1 MKKVVNSLLA
11 VAVASASGSLLAAGF
26 ALNEQSVSAMGTS
39 FAGRSSSA
47 NDATTV
53 YGNPAGMALLK
64 GEQASVGAA
73 VILAKTR
80 IDDTSATAPMG
91 GALAGS
97 NDGDM
102 VPFTGVPMGF
112 YVNPLNEQ
120 WTFGLGFYVP
130 YGMITEYEK
139 GFQGRFFGDYSEV
152 NVVTLQPTLSYR
164 VNDYLSLGFGPTF
177 NRVEGRLETAA
188 LVDNGRIVIEGDDTA
203 VGFNAGLLLEL
214 SERTRLGVT
223 YHSMVDYRLEGKTTY
238 SGMPAWAAPGRVDGR
253 FDTTLDLRTP
263 EMIDSS
269 ITHQLN
275 DRWTVYAGAAWT
287 RWSRLQT
294 IKADSLQTVEEKQHW
309 NNSWSYATG
318 VSYALSKDLT
328 LRSGIAFDQSP
339 TNNHER
345 SPRIPSGD
353 RVAISFG
360 LGWTLSE
367 QMSLDLAYSYLRE
380 EDTDIHLE
388 KSRKGSYSAVYK
400 NSAHGLGAQLNYFF

>member
-1 MKKVVNSLLA
+1 M
-11 VAVASASGSLLAAGF
+11 
-26 ALNEQSVSAMGTS
+26 
-39 FAGRSSSA
+39 
-47 NDATTV
+47 
-53 YGNPAGMALLK
+53 
-64 GEQASVGAA
+64 
-73 VILAKTR
+73 
-80 IDDTSATAPMG
+80 
-91 GALAGS
+91 
-97 NDGDM
+97 
-102 VPFTGVPMGF
+102 
-112 YVNPLNEQ
+112 
-120 WTFGLGFYVP
+120 
-130 YGMITEYEK
+130 
-139 GFQGRFFGDYSEV
+139 
-152 NVVTLQPTLSYR
+152 VTLQPTLSYR

-188 LVDNGRIVIEGDDTA
+188 LVDSGRIVIEGDDTA

-223 YHSMVDYRLEGKTTY
+223 YHSMVDYRLEGKTSV
-238 SGMPAWAAPGRVDGR
+238 SGIPAPVNGDYQ
-253 FDTTLDLRTP
+253 TTLDLRTP

-318 VSYALSKDLT
+318 VSYALSKELT

-388 KSRKGSYSAVYK
+388 NPRKGSYSAVYK

>member
-80 IDDTSATAPMG
+80 IDASSATAPTG

-152 NVVTLQPTLSYR
+152 NVVTLQPTFSYR

-188 LVDNGRIVIEGDDTA
+188 LVDSGRIVIEGDDTA

-223 YHSMVDYRLEGKTTY
+223 YHSMVDYRLEGKTSV
-238 SGMPAWAAPGRVDGR
+238 SGIPAPVNGDYQ
-253 FDTTLDLRTP
+253 TTLDLRTP

-294 IKADSLQTVEEKQHW
+294 IKPVSAFPVALEEKQHW

-318 VSYALSKDLT
+318 VSYALSKELT

-388 KSRKGSYSAVYK
+388 NPRKGSYSAVYK

>member
-80 IDDTSATAPMG
+80 IDASSATAPTG

-223 YHSMVDYRLEGKTTY
+223 YHSMVDYRLEGKTSV
-238 SGMPAWAAPGRVDGR
+238 SGIPAPVNGDYQ
-253 FDTTLDLRTP
+253 TTLDLRTP

-318 VSYALSKDLT
+318 VSYALSKELT

-388 KSRKGSYSAVYK
+388 NPRKGSYSAVYK

>member
-11 VAVASASGSLLAAGF
+11 VAVAGASSSLLAAGF

-80 IDDTSATAPMG
+80 IDASSATAPTG

-188 LVDNGRIVIEGDDTA
+188 LVDSGRIVIEGDDTA

-223 YHSMVDYRLEGKTTY
+223 YHSMVDYRLEGKTSV
-238 SGMPAWAAPGRVDGR
+238 SGIPAPVNGDYQ
-253 FDTTLDLRTP
+253 TTLDLRTP

-294 IKADSLQTVEEKQHW
+294 IKPVSAFPVALEEKQHW

-318 VSYALSKDLT
+318 VSYALSKELT

-388 KSRKGSYSAVYK
+388 NPRKGSYSAVYK

>member
-11 VAVASASGSLLAAGF
+11 VAVASASSSLLAAGF

-80 IDDTSATAPMG
+80 IDASSATAPTG

-223 YHSMVDYRLEGKTTY
+223 YHSMVDYRLEGKTSV
-238 SGMPAWAAPGRVDGR
+238 SGIPAPVNGDYQ
-253 FDTTLDLRTP
+253 TTLDLRTP

-294 IKADSLQTVEEKQHW
+294 IKPVSAFPVALEEKQHW

-367 QMSLDLAYSYLRE
+367 KMSLDLAYSYLRE

-388 KSRKGSYSAVYK
+388 NPRKGSYSAVYK

>member
-11 VAVASASGSLLAAGF
+11 VAVASASSSLLAAGF

-80 IDDTSATAPMG
+80 IDASSATAPTG

-223 YHSMVDYRLEGKTTY
+223 YHSMVDYRLEGKTSV
-238 SGMPAWAAPGRVDGR
+238 SGIPAPVNGDYQ
-253 FDTTLDLRTP
+253 TTLDLRTP

-275 DRWTVYAGAAWT
+275 DRWTVYAGAA
-287 RWSRLQT
+287 
-294 IKADSLQTVEEKQHW
+294 
-309 NNSWSYATG
+309 
-318 VSYALSKDLT
+318 
-328 LRSGIAFDQSP
+328 
-339 TNNHER
+339 
-345 SPRIPSGD
+345 
-353 RVAISFG
+353 
-360 LGWTLSE
+360 
-367 QMSLDLAYSYLRE
+367 
-380 EDTDIHLE
+380 
-388 KSRKGSYSAVYK
+388 
-400 NSAHGLGAQLNYFF
+400 

>member
-223 YHSMVDYRLEGKTTY
+223 YHSMVDYRLEGKTSV
-238 SGMPAWAAPGRVDGR
+238 SGIPAPVNGDYQ
-253 FDTTLDLRTP
+253 TTLDLRTP

-294 IKADSLQTVEEKQHW
+294 IKPVSAFPVALEEKQHW

-318 VSYALSKDLT
+318 VSYALSKELT

-388 KSRKGSYSAVYK
+388 KPRKGSYSAVYK

>member
-80 IDDTSATAPMG
+80 IDASSATAPTG

-223 YHSMVDYRLEGKTTY
+223 YHSMVDYRLEGKTSV
-238 SGMPAWAAPGRVDGR
+238 SGIPAPVNGDYQ
-253 FDTTLDLRTP
+253 TTLDLRTP

-294 IKADSLQTVEEKQHW
+294 IKPVSAFPVALEEKQHW

-318 VSYALSKDLT
+318 VSYALSKELT

-380 EDTDIHLE
+380 EDTDIHVE
-388 KSRKGSYSAVYK
+388 SARKGSYSAVYK

>member
-80 IDDTSATAPMG
+80 IDDTSGSTP
-91 GALAGS
+91 LTNQPLTGS

-188 LVDNGRIVIEGDDTA
+188 LVDSGRIVIEGDDTA

-223 YHSMVDYRLEGKTTY
+223 YHSMVDYRLEGKTSV
-238 SGMPAWAAPGRVDGR
+238 SGIPAPVNGDYQ
-253 FDTTLDLRTP
+253 TTLDLRTP

-294 IKADSLQTVEEKQHW
+294 IKPVSAFPVALEEKQHW

-318 VSYALSKDLT
+318 VSYALSKELT

-380 EDTDIHLE
+380 EDTDIHVE
-388 KSRKGSYSAVYK
+388 SARKGSYSAVYK